1 MPMDE
6 ELDEDID
13 YVNEDLNLD
22 DEDFEEKPKEVKE
35 IKGLKEL
42 KEVNYAKFTNKQLID
57 KIKILYPT
65 MKGIN
70 TKKKEE
76 LITILSKKEDVK
88 NEEKPKEV
96 KKEKVKITKTKE
108 ELKKELFAKY
118 PNYKIKAT
126 ATKEDIAKLLEKT
139 PEEFEAEIQN
149 KKKKGV

>member
-1 MPMDE
+1 MKLLSQEFEGMGVQMRFNCDYVDMPMDE

-76 LITILSKKEDVK
+76 LITILSK
-88 NEEKPKEV
+88 
-96 KKEKVKITKTKE
+96 
-108 ELKKELFAKY
+108 
-118 PNYKIKAT
+118 
-126 ATKEDIAKLLEKT
+126 
-139 PEEFEAEIQN
+139 
-149 KKKKGV
+149 